1 MQCAEE
7 GVEVAALDAEVTSES
22 DNRGLLGDPTVP
34 AGPLKITLTVRLE
47 ADSRS
52 RAELEAL
59 VERALRRSPVSDAV
73 RREVPIEG
81 RLA

>member
-1 MQCAEE
+1 MQCADE

-34 AGPLKITLTVRLE
+34 AGPLTITLTVRLE

-59 VERALRRSPVSDAV
+59 VGRALRRSPVSDAV
-73 RREVPIEG
+73 RREVPIEV